1 MAKCAFMAKY
11 QRQFITVL
19 IGEITE
25 KQSIRNHTA
34 ATSTSYDK
42 LTRNKTP

>member
-11 QRQFITVL
+11 QRQVVTVL
-19 IGEITE
+19 MGE